1 MGCTSSTAIKKAQV
15 QAILVA
21 CGKDWEELK
30 YVTTTEPMAL
40 QGLVDWRGRPVT
52 GKRHGGVRASVFIH
66 GK

>member
-1 MGCTSSTAIKKAQV
+1 MPIFHSYKKALV

-21 CGKDWEELK
+21 CKDREELK
-30 YVTTTEPMAL
+30 YVTTEPMAL
-40 QGLVDWRGRPVT
+40 QGLVDWKGQPVT